1 MSKTNIH
8 ENIIESLI
16 GKTAEKKRSKIP
28 ARLDLLQ
35 SATGLFLAIF
45 MIFHMLF
52 VSSILISKD
61 FMLSVTKAFELGFI
75 IDGGSS
81 IPVFISISVVFAV
94 FIFHAFLALRKFPI
108 NYRQYLRLK
117 THSALMQHSD
127 TKLWIVQIIT
137 GFALF
142 FLGSVHL
149 YIMLTNSGNIG
160 PYASADRVYSD
171 YMWVLYILLLIAVE
185 FHGAIGLYR
194 LSVKWGW
201 FEGRDAK
208 ESRKRLKKVKM
219 IMTVVMLSLG
229 AMTLLAYM
237 KIGYEHQKNYG
248 ERYTLSINTMETK

>member
-1 MSKTNIH
+1 VSKTNIN

-16 GKTAEKKRSKIP
+16 GKTGEKKRSKIP

-35 SATGLFLAIF
+35 SATGLFLAVF

-52 VSSILISKD
+52 VSTILVSED
-61 FMLSVTKAFELGFI
+61 FMFSVTKAFELSFVFE
-75 IDGGSS
+75 GGSS
-81 IPVFISISVVFAV
+81 VPVFIAISVVFAV

-108 NYRQYLRLK
+108 NYRQFLRLK
-117 THSALMQHSD
+117 THAHLMQHSD
-127 TKLWIVQIIT
+127 TKLWLVQIST

-149 YIMLTNSGNIG
+149 YTMLTNSGNIG

-171 YMWVLYILLLIAVE
+171 YMWVLYVVLLIAVE

-194 LSVKWGW
+194 LSIKWGW
-201 FEGRDAK
+201 FEGSDAK
-208 ESRKRLKKVKM
+208 ESRKRLKKAKM
-219 IMTVVMLSLG
+219 VLTVVMLGLG

-237 KIGYEHQKNYG
+237 KIGQEHQANYG
-248 ERYTLSINTMETK
+248 ERYSITHGEMK